1 MPRLTTPLL
10 VISALFAS
18 PLAADEARPRWLTDY
33 EQARQAARDSGKP
46 IFVVF
51 RCEH

>member
-1 MPRLTTPLL
+1 MT
-10 VISALFAS
+10 SAACLFALS
-18 PLAADEARPRWLTDY
+18 LLAVGPEKPVWLSDY
-33 EQARQAARDSGKP
+33 QAARQAARESGKP

>member
-1 MPRLTTPLL
+1 MSRWTTLALL
-10 VISALFAS
+10 AALFAS

-33 EQARQAARDSGKP
+33 EQARKAARDSGKP

>member
-1 MPRLTTPLL
+1 MLHLTTALL
-10 VISALFAS
+10 LLA
-18 PLAADEARPRWLTDY
+18 PLAAEEAKPRWLTDY
-33 EQARQAARDSGKP
+33 EQARKAARDSGKP